1 MIAFH
6 DNDASLVAQLQQ
18 GDEDAFDS
26 LVRQYVPR
34 FLATARGILRNEE
47 DARDAVQE
55 AMLAVFQKVDS
66 FQGHAAFSSWLHR
79 ILINSALMKLRVRN
93 RTQEQPIGELL
104 PAYLEDGHRQNP
116 GPAWHAP
123 DHTPDNFALTQEMKR
138 LVHDKISQLPEDHR
152 SVILLR
158 DIEELDTQAVSELLC
173 VSLGTVKMRLHR
185 ARQALRELLNPYMM
199 GDVTA

>member
-6 DNDASLVAQLQQ
+6 DNDSSLVAQLQQ
-18 GDEDAFDS
+18 GDEEAFDS

-55 AMLAVFQKVDS
+55 AMLTVFQKVNG

-79 ILINSALMKLRVRN
+79 IMINTALMKLRARN
-93 RTQEQPIGELL
+93 RCQEQSIDNLL
-104 PAYLEDGHRQNP
+104 PVYLEDGHRRNP
-116 GPAWHAP
+116 GGPWQASSQEP
-123 DHTPDNFALTQEMKR
+123 DGYAITQEIR
-138 LVHDKISQLPEDHR
+138 QLVHEKISQLPEDHR
-152 SVILLR
+152 SGILLR
-158 DIEELDTQAVSELLC
+158 DIEELDTQAVSELLS

-185 ARQALRELLNPYMM
+185 ARQALRELLNPYMQ
-199 GDVTA
+199 GDVIV